1 MNLTFAETPRQYAI
15 DGKPVP
21 SVTEILRSTLGA
33 PWAASQWH
41 LDRGTA
47 AHACYNLLAQG
58 ADLKTYDIDPV
69 CDPYVQGWRSWFRDI
84 LPDIIASEIRVG
96 HPAMGYAGTADILFE
111 MDGKL
116 TIGDFKNSHSW
127 QTVYQLAGYA
137 IAWEVM
143 KGNDEEIN
151 QAVEI
156 VIDGSGGYKM
166 GKIIKGHE
174 WRLARTEWTSVRNVA
189 RIIERNTGK

>member
-1 MNLTFAETPRQYAI
+1 MNLTFTETPRQYAI
-15 DGKPVP
+15 DGRPVP

-47 AHACYNLLAQG
+47 AHACYHLLAQG
-58 ADLKTYDIDPV
+58 ADMKTYDIDPV

-96 HPAMGYAGTADILFE
+96 HPGMGYAGTADVLFLL
-111 MDGKL
+111 DGKL
-116 TIGDFKNSHSW
+116 TIGDYKNSGSW
-127 QTVYQLAGYA
+127 QTVYQLAAYA
-137 IAWEVM
+137 LAYEHHA
-143 KGNDEEIN
+143 KGPEIK

-174 WRLARTEWTSVRNVA
+174 WRLARTEWVSVRNTA